1 MTKKLPPLGDVT
13 RAVHELEKFARSLK
27 RDNPEGCNKYL
38 PGIRASINR
47 LKWLADEAPQR

>member
-13 RAVHELEKFARSLK
+13 RAVHELEKFAYQLERENHEHSKLF
-27 RDNPEGCNKYL
+27 L

-47 LKWLADEAPQR
+47 LKWLADETPQR